1 MISTIFRDGLNR
13 AFNPERKCKFEIVM
27 NIAAASITD
36 KVRDIVPGVS
46 LCIVVTALAM
56 AAQLAETLIF
66 GKAWLEALVLAILI
80 GALVRT
86 FADPEERF
94 GSGISFGAKTLL
106 EIAVVLLGASV
117 SAAAIADAG
126 PALIFG
132 IFGVVVISILFSFG
146 VGRSIGLP
154 YRMALLV
161 ACGNSI
167 CGNSAIAATAPVIG
181 ADGKDVAASIAFTAV
196 LGVVAVVGLPFLVP
210 ALGLSA
216 GQYGVLAGLT
226 VYAVPQV
233 LAATAPVAA
242 LSVQIGTLVKL
253 TRVLMLGPVILIL
266 ALIGEGQRKMALANS
281 GDDAAARGH
290 RPSVGQIVPWFIV
303 GFLAMMAL
311 RSFDLLPQA
320 SLEPIASAANTLT
333 IVSMAALGL
342 TVDIRAV
349 AKAGP
354 RVTSTVILS
363 LLGLGIISYAL
374 IIVLKVA

>member
-1 MISTIFRDGLNR
+1 MTPGISN
-13 AFNPERKCKFEIVM
+13 
-27 NIAAASITD
+27 
-36 KVRDIVPGVS
+36 KVREIIPGAG

-56 AAQLAETLIF
+56 AAQLVETSLF

-86 FADPEERF
+86 FAQPEKHFDR
-94 GSGISFGAKTLL
+94 GITFGAKTLL
-106 EIAVVLLGASV
+106 EVAVVLLGASV

-126 PALIFG
+126 PALIVGIAGVVAVSILLSFG
-132 IFGVVVISILFSFG
+132 I
-146 VGRSIGLP
+146 GRSLGLP
-154 YRMALLV
+154 YNMALLV

-181 ADGKDVAASIAFTAV
+181 ANGKDVAASIAFTAV
-196 LGVVAVVGLPFLVP
+196 LGVVAVICLPLLVP
-210 ALGLSA
+210 ALGFSA
-216 GQYGVLAGLT
+216 GQYGVFAGLT

-253 TRVLMLGPVILIL
+253 TRVLMLGPVILVL
-266 ALIGEGQRKMALANS
+266 ALIGERQRAAS
-281 GDDAAARGH
+281 ADDSAVRAKPKLR
-290 RPSVGQIVPWFIV
+290 QIVPWFII

-320 SLEPIASAANTLT
+320 SLQPIASASNTLT

-363 LLGLGIISYAL
+363 LLVLGVISYAL
-374 IIVLKVA
+374 IMLLKVA

>member
-1 MISTIFRDGLNR
+1 MTAGIRN
-13 AFNPERKCKFEIVM
+13 
-27 NIAAASITD
+27 
-36 KVRDIVPGVS
+36 KVREIIPGAG

-56 AAQLAETLIF
+56 AAQLVETSLF

-80 GALVRT
+80 GALIRT
-86 FADPEERF
+86 FASPAARF
-94 GSGISFGAKTLL
+94 DRGITFGAKTLL
-106 EIAVVLLGASV
+106 EVAVVLLGASV

-132 IFGVVVISILFSFG
+132 IAGVVVVSITMSFG
-146 VGRSIGLP
+146 IGRALGLP
-154 YRMALLV
+154 YNMALLV

-181 ADGKDVAASIAFTAV
+181 ANGKDVAASIAFTAV
-196 LGVVAVVGLPFLVP
+196 LGVVAVIGLPMLVP

-253 TRVLMLGPVILIL
+253 ARVLMLGPVILVL
-266 ALIGEGQRKMALANS
+266 ALIGERQRK
-281 GDDAAARGH
+281 AAAAKAPAGATVH
-290 RPSVGQIVPWFIV
+290 ARPRLGQIVPWFII
-303 GFLAMMAL
+303 GFLVMMAL
-311 RSFDLLPQA
+311 RSFGVLPEA
-320 SLEPIASAANTLT
+320 SLQPIGSAANTLT
-333 IVSMAALGL
+333 IISMAALGL
-342 TVDIRAV
+342 TVDIGAV

-354 RVTSTVILS
+354 RVTTTVILS
-363 LLGLGIISYAL
+363 LLALGVISYAL
-374 IIVLKVA
+374 IILLKVA

>member
-1 MISTIFRDGLNR
+1 
-13 AFNPERKCKFEIVM
+13 M
-27 NIAAASITD
+27 NIGIPARIRSIVPAIVP
-36 KVRDIVPGVS
+36 KIVPGVG

-56 AAQLAETLIF
+56 AAELVEARIF

-80 GALVRT
+80 GALIRT
-86 FADPEERF
+86 FASPDEARF
-94 GSGISFGAKTLL
+94 GRGISFGAKTLL
-106 EIAVVLLGASV
+106 EVAVVLLGASV

-132 IFGVVVISILFSFG
+132 IFGVVIASILFSFG
-146 VGRSIGLP
+146 IGRTFGLP
-154 YRMALLV
+154 HRMALLV

-196 LGVVAVVGLPFLVP
+196 LGVAAVIGLPLLVP

-253 TRVLMLGPVILIL
+253 TRVLMLGPVILML
-266 ALIGEGQRKMALANS
+266 ALIGEGQRKLSQANA
-281 GDDAAARGH
+281 DENAVRT
-290 RPSVGQIVPWFIV
+290 RPSFGQIVPWFII

-311 RSFDLLPQA
+311 RSFGLLPQA

-333 IVSMAALGL
+333 ILSMAALGL

-363 LLGLGIISYAL
+363 LLGLGAISYAL
-374 IIVLKVA
+374 IILLKVA